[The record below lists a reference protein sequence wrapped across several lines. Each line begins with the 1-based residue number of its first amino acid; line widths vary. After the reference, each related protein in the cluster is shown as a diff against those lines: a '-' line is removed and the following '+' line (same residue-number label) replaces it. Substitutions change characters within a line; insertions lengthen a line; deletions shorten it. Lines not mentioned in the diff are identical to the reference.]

1 MDFTWD
7 CARKLFVSA
16 LVFIQGQFKNRR
28 KSRSRRGNEAE
39 VFFVSKSASLRRRL
53 QFLITPFFFILVD
66 HSCIGQSPVL
76 QYAVPAAVAPGKTTT
91 LTFFGEK
98 LNGATE
104 LWTGFPA
111 QVSRVSSDKT
121 NGTSTGEVAFQL
133 SVPNTVPAGIGA
145 VQLATTNGLSNLHLV
160 LIDDLPRVAE
170 SGTNKS
176 IASAQE
182 LKLPVAVDG
191 NSEELSFDYY
201 AFKAKKGQRVS
212 VEVVANRLGSP
223 LDPVVRL
230 LDEAGKELAYCD
242 DDPAAGSDSR
252 LSFTSPATGRYV
264 IELRDIGYQG
274 GSKFRYRLRV
284 GNFPLASA
292 PFPLGA
298 RRGSQTKVM
307 FVGRAVDGVRPVN
320 LRVPE
325 DAARVPLNARFPG
338 GKACGFVTLAT
349 SRLPELMEIEPNET
363 PETATKIPVPSVVNG
378 RFAKPRD
385 RDWYEFSASQGQRL
399 VFSGRTRSLG
409 SPCDLFMRLFNGDGK
424 QLAEADISGANE
436 GTLTNKFS
444 EAGTYR
450 LFVEE
455 LNRGGEPDFVYR
467 IEVEPFQPGFVLSLE
482 TNRVEAASE
491 ASFELKV
498 TAARREYDGPIK
510 LSLEGLGEDFVLE
523 NNVIAEK
530 KNETSLKVK
539 LPERFEAGQMFHFT
553 IVGRA
558 RVNDADYARTAS
570 TMPALRRLWPLL
582 RYPPAELDGLIG
594 LGIKPPASR
603 PEEEKPAKPK

>member
-1 MDFTWD
+1 M
-7 CARKLFVSA
+7 A
-16 LVFIQGQFKNRR
+16 QGP
-28 KSRSRRGNEAE
+28 
-39 VFFVSKSASLRRRL
+39 
-53 QFLITPFFFILVD
+53 FLNL
-66 HSCIGQSPVL
+66 
-76 QYAVPAAVAPGKTTT
+76 AVPAAVVPGKTTT

-121 NGTSTGEVAFQL
+121 NGTSTSEVAFQL

-145 VQLATTNGLSNLHLV
+145 VQLTTTNGVSNLHLV

-230 LDEAGKELAYCD
+230 LDEAGKDLAYCD
-242 DDPAAGSDSR
+242 DDPGAGSDSR
-252 LSFTSPATGRYV
+252 LSFTSPASGRYV

-274 GSKFRYRLRV
+274 GSKYRYRLRV

-298 RRGSQTKVM
+298 RQGAQTKVT
-307 FVGRAVDGVRPVN
+307 FVGRAVDGVRPVS

-325 DAARVPLNARFPG
+325 DATRVRLNARFPC

-409 SPCDLFMRLFNGDGK
+409 SPGDLFMRLFNGDGK
-424 QLAEADISGANE
+424 QLAEAAISGANE

-450 LFVEE
+450 LFVEG
-455 LNRGGEPDFVYR
+455 LHRGGEPDFVYR
-467 IEVEPFQPGFVLSLE
+467 IEVEPFQ
-482 TNRVEAASE
+482 
-491 ASFELKV
+491 
-498 TAARREYDGPIK
+498 
-510 LSLEGLGEDFVLE
+510 
-523 NNVIAEK
+523 
-530 KNETSLKVK
+530 
-539 LPERFEAGQMFHFT
+539 AGG
-553 IVGRA
+553 VPSPRA
-558 RVNDADYARTAS
+558 YKSGATR
-570 TMPALRRLWPLL
+570 
-582 RYPPAELDGLIG
+582 
-594 LGIKPPASR
+594 
-603 PEEEKPAKPK
+603 